1 MRRYF
6 WGLLIAIALS
16 GCVVAPAGYDYYSDP
31 GPYYGGP
38 APYYYTPYSVW
49 GGGYYYYGDG
59 HRPWRHRY
67 RGYGRD

>member
-16 GCVVAPAGYDYYSDP
+16 GCVVAPAGYDYY
-31 GPYYGGP
+31 GGP
-38 APYYYTPYSVW
+38 RPSPGYYTYPYPVW

-67 RGYGRD
+67 RGYDRD